1 MCLSLLAFLSIW
13 IWLDDDGPVGWSSC
27 QIWMCLFCPPFSFFQ
42 LPPHPPCSLSLSL
55 PLPFSSP
62 PPPTFSVPL
71 CLLSSLSLPLL
82 ISLDMS
88 FSFTISLYLSQSPSF
103 SQFISLSVFAFIL
116 FFHLVSV
123 NKMDWLTLPACPS
136 LMCFCNKGTS
146 IRNFVFDACVGVF
159 CFMFVYGL
167 TL

>member
-1 MCLSLLAFLSIW
+1 MLMVLLDEVVVKFECVCSVHLSPSSSFPPTH
-13 IWLDDDGPVGWSSC
+13 PV
-27 QIWMCLFCPPFSFFQ
+27 
-42 LPPHPPCSLSLSL
+42 LSLSL
-55 PLPFSSP
+55 PLPFSP
-62 PPPTFSVPL
+62 PPPPFSVPF

-103 SQFISLSVFAFIL
+103 SQFISLSVFTFVL

>member
-1 MCLSLLAFLSIW
+1 MMMVLLDEVVVKFECVCSVHLSPSSSFPPTH
-13 IWLDDDGPVGWSSC
+13 PV
-27 QIWMCLFCPPFSFFQ
+27 L
-42 LPPHPPCSLSLSL
+42 SLSLSL
-55 PLPFSSP
+55 SHSLSPPPPP